1 MDLEKL
7 RILGESA
14 KYDICA
20 SSSCRISGN
29 IDIFRQNSPVDRI
42 GNLATGGICHSYTP
56 DGRCVSLFKVLLS
69 NYCEKNC
76 LYCPNRKDSGVRR
89 AKFGKDELARI
100 FIDLYSG
107 NFVEGLFLSSAVH
120 CSVDHAMTEM
130 LDVCTIVRTRYRFTG
145 YIHLK
150 ILPGVSD
157 AHVESAMKIATRVS
171 LNLEAPNADYL
182 KVIAPEKDF
191 HGEIIS
197 RLEAINRNIQNGNRP
212 NAGYTTQLIVGAA
225 GEGDRDIMR
234 TVGYLYR
241 KKNLRRAYFSAF
253 IPQSGT
259 PFAGNSEI
267 PLTRENR
274 LYQADWLLRFYD
286 FDVKDLPFG
295 PDGNLPLDKDPKRAW
310 AEAHPELFPIEI
322 NRVSYDE
329 LLRVPG
335 IGQISARRIVTA
347 RHECRITDVAMLKRM
362 GVVLKNA
369 LPFILIDGKS
379 RLPRADTVQRTLF
392 A

>member
-20 SSSCRISGN
+20 SSSCRLSGN
-29 IDIFRQNSPVDRI
+29 IDIFKQNVPEDRI
-42 GNLATGGICHSYTP
+42 GNLTTGGICHSYTP

-76 LYCPNRKDSGVRR
+76 LYCPNRKDSPVRR
-89 AKFGKDELARI
+89 AKFGKDELAKI

-130 LDVCTIVRTRYRFTG
+130 LDVCSLIRTKYRFAG

-157 AHVESAMKIATRVS
+157 AHIESAMTLATRVS

-197 RLEAINRNIQNGNRP
+197 RLESINRNIMNGNRP

-225 GEGDRDIMR
+225 GEHDKDIMR
-234 TVGYLYR
+234 TIGYLYR

-253 IPQSGT
+253 IPQSDT
-259 PFAGNSEI
+259 PFAENASI
-267 PLTRENR
+267 PLKRENR

-286 FDVKDLPFG
+286 FDVTELPFDASG
-295 PDGNLPLDKDPKRAW
+295 DLPLDKDPKRAW
-310 AEAHPELFPIEI
+310 AEANPARFPVEI

-335 IGQISARRIVTA
+335 IGQISARRIVKA
-347 RHECRITDVAMLKRM
+347 RRECRITDPAMLKRM
-362 GVVLKNA
+362 GVVMKNA
-369 LPFILIDGKS
+369 QPFILVDGKKP
-379 RLPRADTVQRTLF
+379 PRPAADTQQILF